1 MKTPHF
7 LPHTL
12 LLLLLVSAAPAHA
25 EGETCPE
32 YYTTLANWG
41 NDFLVTRFD
50 PKKPKANGPIEKVRD
65 WARKSF
71 VRLRKRRYPILAME
85 DATALKANL
94 LARHALKDNSHLEGA
109 PFDLNTLKKE
119 VLELLSDVEAYPA
132 ARKAYID
139 DTATFAAQA
148 EAMRDID
155 DAADA
160 LGHNIKAYMPVA
172 TVQPDG
178 KILMEMKPQRW
189 ATYTAFRQDL
199 VNAEEEVVKRINDTT
214 LESVTKSEAFV
225 LDQAMDL
232 KKLETYRSELH
243 YLTDKI
249 GQRSTPPELDAELKP
264 LYERIDNLFEK
275 GGDRFR
281 NDLTPPAW
289 AWNKLKWEQ
298 LRAELKTV
306 YQKDPLRIADNET
319 AKKVLDY
326 LSGLKPEELR
336 NLGMDKVAAAIT
348 IGKKSFYVRSLLL
361 PFIATGGV
369 GTMGKY
375 GWDFATS
382 LISEAAKKEA
392 CAASRND
399 DQFRDCVYENL
410 QSQFTVDSIKAA
422 LFAEDPFLDKEGK
435 IRNPKVQNAVGEMIA
450 RRKAY
455 QAEEKA
461 KAENKE
467 AYNKEVKTVQAKED
481 PFSDAYRDNLIM
493 KPKKEQFLL
502 GLVAPQDG
510 TVNFLEANHP
520 SQFKK
525 NRDLVF
531 SVLQEEDDEKQENL
545 LKTLRQAGAC
555 ELSETLSDLI
565 ADRRD
570 FANSE
575 FTPGQ
580 SQKRRYRRRSSCSD
594 VGSNVNMGISNTVN
608 QSRPAPN
615 YDVERRDTN

>member
-1 MKTPHF
+1 MKTPNF

-12 LLLLLVSAAPAHA
+12 LLLLLVSATPAHA

-50 PKKPKANGPIEKVRD
+50 PKKPKPNGPIEKMRD
-65 WARKSF
+65 WARKSI
-71 VRLRKRRYPILAME
+71 VRLRGRRYPILAME
-85 DATALKANL
+85 DATGLKANL
-94 LARHALKDNSHLEGA
+94 LAKHALKDTANLEGA
-109 PFDLNTLKKE
+109 PFDLAALKKE
-119 VLELLSDVEAYPA
+119 VLELLADVEAYPA

-148 EAMRDID
+148 EAMRDMD
-155 DAADA
+155 AAADA
-160 LGHNIKAYMPVA
+160 AGHNFKGLLPVA

-178 KILMEMKPQRW
+178 KVLMEMKPQRW
-189 ATYTAFRQDL
+189 PTYTAFRQDL
-199 VNAEEEVVKRINDTT
+199 VTAEKELAIRINDTT
-214 LESVTKSEAFV
+214 VALVTKSEDFV

-232 KKLETYRSELH
+232 KKLETYRSELD

-249 GQRSTPPELDAELKP
+249 GRRGARPEIDPELKP
-264 LYERIDNLFEK
+264 LYDRINGIFEN
-275 GGDRFR
+275 GGSKFR
-281 NDLTPPAW
+281 ADLSPPAW
-289 AWNKLKWEQ
+289 AWDKLKWEQ
-298 LRAELKTV
+298 LRAELKTI
-306 YQKDPLRIADNET
+306 YQKDPLKITDNET
-319 AKKVLDY
+319 AKKVLAY

-336 NLGMDKVAAAIT
+336 NLGMDKLAAAIT
-348 IGKKSFYVRSLLL
+348 IGKKSIYVRTLIL
-361 PFIATGGV
+361 PFLATGGV
-369 GTMGKY
+369 GTMGKV
-375 GWDFATS
+375 GWDFVTS
-382 LISEAAKKEA
+382 VISEAAKKEA
-392 CAASRND
+392 CAASRSD

-435 IRNPKVQNAVGEMIA
+435 IRNPKVQNAVGDMIA

-467 AYNKEVKTVQAKED
+467 AYNKEVKAVQAKED

-493 KPKKEQFLL
+493 QPKKEQFLL
-502 GLVAPQDG
+502 GLVAPQNG

-531 SVLQEEDDEKQENL
+531 HVLQEDDDEKQENL
-545 LKTLRQAGAC
+545 LKSLRQSGAC

-570 FANSE
+570 FANGE

-580 SQKRRYRRRSSCSD
+580 SQKRRSRRRSSCTD

-608 QSRPAPN
+608 TSRPAASS
-615 YDVERRDTN
+615 DAERRDTN